1 MIAARLLPIAVAVV
15 LSLHARLTLAFPVK
29 NEDIQDLSLRSVS
42 VANDDASTLTL
53 REPSEED
60 ELLDLVQR
68 TPQAKGLLDLINRL
82 PGINKPPPNPVRCPP
97 RSIAVQLP
105 NLFLLGLDLLSPD
118 PPPAVPRPM
127 RPTVKSRLLSQAI
140 HHVADTSAYIR
151 LRHPRKRSFD
161 EIEELAIRTIE
172 DKIMEDLL
180 HRGYYDDMDLD

>member
-15 LSLHARLTLAFPVK
+15 LSLHARFTLAFPVN

-82 PGINKPPPNPVRCPP
+82 PGINKPPP
-97 RSIAVQLP
+97 
-105 NLFLLGLDLLSPD
+105 
-118 PPPAVPRPM
+118 
-127 RPTVKSRLLSQAI
+127 
-140 HHVADTSAYIR
+140 
-151 LRHPRKRSFD
+151 
-161 EIEELAIRTIE
+161 IEELAIRTIE
-172 DKIMEDLL
+172 DEIIEELL